1 MYTGTLIND
10 LMAAVERA
18 EQAVQQKLMF
28 KETERDQIFRRPDFS
43 ADRSNSRGSGIM
55 ATAAAALRMAVPAA
69 RRNTFFTGTPEILFR
84 QKRSTTRVW

>member
-28 KETERDQIFRRPDFS
+28 KETERDQIFDARLFS
-43 ADRSNSRGSGIM
+43 RQIEFSRERHNGNGSGS
-55 ATAAAALRMAVPAA
+55 TPDGGPAA
-69 RRNTFFTGTPEILFR
+69 RRNTFFTGTPRFISP
-84 QKRSTTRVW
+84 KRSTTRVCEG